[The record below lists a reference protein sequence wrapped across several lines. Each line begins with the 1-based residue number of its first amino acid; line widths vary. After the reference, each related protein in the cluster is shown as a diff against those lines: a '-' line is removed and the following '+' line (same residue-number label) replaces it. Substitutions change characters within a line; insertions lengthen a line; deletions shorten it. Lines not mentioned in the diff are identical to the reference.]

1 VYEIGDTLR
10 EGRLRRGLTIK
21 DVEDATKIRSKY
33 LQALE
38 SDDFEVIPG
47 PTFVR
52 AFLRTYGEFLQLDTV
67 ILLDEYRSRFEPTQE
82 PHAFPIRPRGARPG
96 QQQRRRRS
104 RSSASGQ
111 RNAVVVGV
119 IAVII
124 VVVLAWVGWGNHER
138 TAVIEPASTT
148 TSTTAPAD
156 TTTLAG
162 DPSTTVKGGVTG
174 TTTAGGG
181 TAGATAVDLTVKA
194 AGGRC
199 FLLVRDAS
207 STGKQLYA
215 GTLAKGES
223 GHYTGESALWLNVGQ
238 PAALQV
244 TLNGKSATFPGDSGN
259 YVVTAAGIERA
270 P

>member
-1 VYEIGDTLR
+1 MYEIGDTLR
-10 EGRLRRGLTIK
+10 EGRLRKGLTIK

-52 AFLRTYGEFLQLDTV
+52 AFLRTYGEFLGLDTR
-67 ILLDEYRSRFEPTQE
+67 ILLDEYRSRFEPAHE
-82 PHAFPIRPRGARPG
+82 LHPFPTRAKSTRPSRQQHSRP
-96 QQQRRRRS
+96 

-111 RNAVVVGV
+111 RNAVVLGV
-119 IAVII
+119 IALII
-124 VVVLAWVGWGNHER
+124 VAVLAWVGWGNRQR
-138 TAVIEPASTT
+138 TAVIEPLTTT
-148 TSTTAPAD
+148 TSTTTPAD
-156 TTTLAG
+156 TTTTAAG
-162 DPSTTVKGGVTG
+162 ADTATTGAGVTDTTASGAAAVTTTV
-174 TTTAGGG
+174 
-181 TAGATAVDLTVKA
+181 DLKVKA
-194 AGGRC
+194 TGGRC
-199 FLLVRDAS
+199 YLLVRDGS

-223 GHYTGESALWLNVGQ
+223 GHYTSDAALWVNVGQ

-244 TLNGKSATFPGDSGN
+244 TLNGKAATFPGSSGN
-259 YVVTAAGIERA
+259 YLVTATGIATA